1 MKHPEILKQMTLEEK
16 TAILSG
22 KTVFDTMGIERLS
35 LPSLCCSDGPHG
47 VRKQAGAADHLGLN
61 ASVPATC
68 FPTAATVA
76 NSWDEALAELIG
88 MALGEEAQE
97 QGVDILLGPGLNI
110 KRSPL
115 CGRNFEYFSEDPYLS
130 GKMAAAYI
138 RGIQKKSTSA
148 CPKHFAVNSQELRR
162 MAMNA
167 VVDERTLRE
176 IYLTGFEIAVKEGKP
191 DTIMTSYNEV
201 NGIYANENEHL
212 LKEILRGEWGFDGIV
227 VTDWGGSNDH
237 VKGVKAGSNL
247 EMPNPGYD
255 SARTLIKALETGD
268 LTEKELDEC
277 VDPLVDLMQKVSVRK
292 RKAALEMPADRA
304 DQSHQSGRAQHA
316 DQSHR
321 SDRTQHEDQ
330 AHRSD
335 RTQHT
340 NQAHHKLAKKAAVRS
355 AVLLKNEDEILPLSA
370 GTRVAVIGDFA
381 FHPRY
386 QGAGSSAVNAK
397 QVDCAAELLQNYE
410 LTVNGVG
417 RGYRRDG
424 EADEKLIEEG
434 VNIAAG
440 ADAVLFFFG
449 LNEISE
455 SEGMDR
461 SSLAI
466 PENQK
471 EVLRALAKVNS
482 NIIGILSAGSVVET
496 EWEKYCQG
504 LLHGYLNGEAGAGAI
519 LDLVTGKETPS
530 GKLAESYP
538 MTLEQNP
545 SYGNFGGKER
555 NVEYRESIYV
565 GYRYYDKAEAQGKK
579 LVRYPFGYGLS
590 YTAFA
595 YSDLK
600 VTDKGVSF
608 WLANTGAW
616 RGAEI
621 AQLYVSLPESGIF
634 RAEKEL
640 KGFCRVELEPG
651 ESKQAEIVFDD
662 KTFRYWNRQT
672 NTWEVEGGAYQILI
686 GANSRDIRLSGEWCL
701 EGTTRVQPYQKEE
714 FPAYYSGEIAKITD
728 DQFRKLLGNEKAYV
742 QRSDELTVNDAISQM
757 QHAKSALARGVYRI
771 LEVKQKKSLKSG
783 KPDLNIS
790 FICNMPFR
798 GIAKMTNGMVSM
810 EIAEGM
816 VRIVNGSFWSGLGRI
831 IVGWFHNRKENARFA
846 KRLADAEAEQE
857 SHGAQ
862 QKSGC
867 DAEQQSGR

>member
-1 MKHPEILKQMTLEEK
+1 MKHPEILKEMTLEEK
-16 TAILSG
+16 AAILSG

-47 VRKQAGAADHLGLN
+47 LRKQAGAADHLGLN

-76 NSWDEALAELIG
+76 NSWDETLAELIG
-88 MALGEEAQE
+88 MALGEEAAD

-130 GKMAAAYI
+130 GKMAAAYV

-191 DTIMTSYNEV
+191 DAIMTSYNEV
-201 NGIYANENEHL
+201 NGVYANENEHL
-212 LKEILRGEWGFDGIV
+212 LREILRGEWGFDGIV

-255 SARTLIKALETGD
+255 SARTLIKALEIGD

-277 VDPLVDLMQKVSVRK
+277 VDPLVALMQKVSARK
-292 RKAALEMPADRA
+292 QMAAGKVQVDEAEHD
-304 DQSHQSGRAQHA
+304 H
-316 DQSHR
+316 
-321 SDRTQHEDQ
+321 HE
-330 AHRSD
+330 
-335 RTQHT
+335 
-340 NQAHHKLAKKAAVRS
+340 LAKKAAVQS
-355 AVLLKNEDEILPLSA
+355 AVLLKNEDKMLPLPA
-370 GTRVAVIGDFA
+370 ETRVAVIGDFA

-397 QVDCAAELLQNYE
+397 QVDCVAELLRNYE

-424 EADEKLIEEG
+424 AVDERLLEEA

-455 SEGMDR
+455 SEGLDR
-461 SSLAI
+461 STLSI

-471 EVLRALAKVNS
+471 EVLRAVARVNS
-482 NIIGILSAGSVVET
+482 KIIGILSAGSVVEM
-496 EWEKYCQG
+496 EWEKYCRV

-519 LDLVTGKETPS
+519 LDLVTGKATPS

-538 MTLEQNP
+538 MSLEQNP
-545 SYGNFGGKER
+545 SYGNFGGRER
-555 NVEYRESIYV
+555 NVEYREGIYV

-579 LVRYPFGYGLS
+579 IVRYPFGYGLS
-590 YTAFA
+590 YTTFE
-595 YSDLK
+595 YSDLT
-600 VTDKGVSF
+600 VTEKSVSF
-608 WLANTGAW
+608 LITNTGTR

-621 AQLYVSLPESGIF
+621 AQMYIALPKSGIF

-640 KGFCRVELEPG
+640 KGFCRLELAPG
-651 ESKQAEIVFDD
+651 ESKRAEILFDD

-672 NTWEVEGGAYQILI
+672 KAWEVEEGVYQILI
-686 GANSRDIRLSGEWCL
+686 GADSRTIRLSGKL
-701 EGTTRVQPYQKEE
+701 RLGGTTQVLPYRKEE
-714 FPAYYSGEIAKITD
+714 FPSYYSGEIAKITD
-728 DQFRKLLGNEKAYV
+728 AQFQGLLKNEDAYV
-742 QRSDELTVNDAISQM
+742 KQNKELTVNDAISQM
-757 QHAKSALARGVYRI
+757 QNAKSVLARGIYHV
-771 LEVKQKKSLKSG
+771 LEAKQKKSLKSG

-810 EIAEGM
+810 EMAEGM
-816 VRIVNGSFWSGLGRI
+816 VRIVNGSFWTGLGQ
-831 IVGWFHNRKENARFA
+831 IVGGWFHNRKENVRFA
-846 KRLADAEAEQE
+846 KQLKEAGTEKGM
-857 SHGAQ
+857 HGV
-862 QKSGC
+862 
-867 DAEQQSGR
+867 

>member
-47 VRKQAGAADHLGLN
+47 LRKQAGAADHLGLN

-68 FPTAATVA
+68 FPTAATME
-76 NSWDEALAELIG
+76 NSWDETLAELIG
-88 MALGEEAQE
+88 MALGEEAAD

-130 GKMAAAYI
+130 GKMAAAYV

-191 DTIMTSYNEV
+191 DAIMTSYNEV

-255 SARTLIKALETGD
+255 SARTLMEALETGN

-277 VDPLVDLMQKVSVRK
+277 VEPLVSLMREVSVRK
-292 RKAALEMPADRA
+292 QKRTPEMQTDSA
-304 DQSHQSGRAQHA
+304 DQTH
-316 DQSHR
+316 
-321 SDRTQHEDQ
+321 HE
-330 AHRSD
+330 
-335 RTQHT
+335 
-340 NQAHHKLAKKAAVRS
+340 LAKKAAVRS

-370 GTRVAVIGDFA
+370 GTRMAVIGDFA

-397 QVDCAAELLQNYE
+397 RVDCVAELLQNYE
-410 LTVNGVG
+410 LTVNGIS

-424 EADEKLIEEG
+424 TWDERLLEEA

-455 SEGMDR
+455 SEGLDR

-471 EVLRALAKVNS
+471 EVLRALVKVNS

-496 EWEKYCQG
+496 EWEKYCQA

-519 LDLVTGKETPS
+519 LDLVTGRETPA

-538 MTLEQNP
+538 MSLEQNP
-545 SYGNFGGKER
+545 SYGNFGGRER

-565 GYRYYDKAEAQGKK
+565 GYRYYDKAEKQGKK

-590 YTAFA
+590 YTTFA
-595 YSDLK
+595 YSDFT
-600 VTDKGVSF
+600 VAEKGVSF
-608 WLANTGAW
+608 RITNTGVR

-621 AQLYVSLPESGIF
+621 AQMYIALPKSRIF
-634 RAEKEL
+634 RAEIL
-640 KGFCRVELEPG
+640 
-651 ESKQAEIVFDD
+651 FDD
-662 KTFRYWNRQT
+662 KTFRYWNCET
-672 NTWEVEGGAYQILI
+672 KAWEIEEGTYQILI
-686 GANSRDIRLSGEWCL
+686 GADSRDIRLSGKVRM
-701 EGTTRVQPYQKEE
+701 EGTTQVLPYRKEE
-714 FPAYYSGEIAKITD
+714 FSSYYKGEIAKITD
-728 DQFRKLLGNEKAYV
+728 TEFGRLLKNESAYV
-742 QRSDELTVNDAISQM
+742 KQSDELTVNDAISQM
-757 QHAKSALARGVYRI
+757 ENAKSVLARGVYRV
-771 LEVKQKKSLKSG
+771 LEAKQKKSLKSG

-810 EIAEGM
+810 EMAEGM
-816 VRIVNGSFWSGLGRI
+816 VRMVNGSFWAGLGQI
-831 IVGWFHNRKENARFA
+831 IAGWFHNRKENARFA
-846 KRLADAEAEQE
+846 KRLAEAEAEQE
-857 SHGAQ
+857 SHGVQ
-862 QKSGC
+862 QKSKYN
-867 DAEQQSGR
+867 ARRQSGR